1 MSNRTQDSQRD
12 DDKQRHMNS
21 EDRHIE
27 NDKRKNHFENEDH
40 KIMHQSKY
48 ILRKASITFL
58 HYSDDATEDDKQDDD
73 VNNQHLPK
81 DSIYE
86 PINPD
91 SQEGR
96 VNERIKKQKKILFW
110 RRITRNKILAM
121 LFGMFIAI
129 LNQTLLNVALPKI
142 NTEFNISASTGQ
154 WLMTGFMLVNGI
166 LIPIS
171 AFLFNKYSYR
181 KLFIIALLLFTIG
194 SLVCTF

>member
-27 NDKRKNHFENEDH
+27 NDKRKIISRMNKISKDH
-40 KIMHQSKY
+40 
-48 ILRKASITFL
+48 ASEQIHPEQKQASHSL

-96 VNERIKKQKKILFW
+96 KR
-110 RRITRNKILAM
+110 T
-121 LFGMFIAI
+121 
-129 LNQTLLNVALPKI
+129 
-142 NTEFNISASTGQ
+142 
-154 WLMTGFMLVNGI
+154 
-166 LIPIS
+166 
-171 AFLFNKYSYR
+171 Y
-181 KLFIIALLLFTIG
+181 
-194 SLVCTF
+194 